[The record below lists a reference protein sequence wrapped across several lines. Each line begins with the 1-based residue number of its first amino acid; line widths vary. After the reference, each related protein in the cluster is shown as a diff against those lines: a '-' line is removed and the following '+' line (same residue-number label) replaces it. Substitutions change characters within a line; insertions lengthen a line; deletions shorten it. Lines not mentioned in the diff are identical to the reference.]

1 MSALSRTRGWRWS
14 VLGAAVGMVLAVA
27 PRGLASDG
35 AFTYTVTAPGTG
47 YSLVAGSTVVVT
59 WTSTGSSNVN
69 IYLIDVNA
77 WATADVIATNTADD
91 GSESYTIPANL
102 PAGQYLIYIE
112 DVGVT
117 EWVYGDTFDILACGS
132 QQRMQQQAPRR
143 ERLDRSRPMPS
154 LPRAQDG
161 TRSAPKTP

>member
-1 MSALSRTRGWRWS
+1 MSILSRTRGWRLA
-14 VLGAAVGMVLAVA
+14 VAGAVAGMVLALA
-27 PRGLASDG
+27 PRGFASDGG

-77 WATADVIATNTADD
+77 WATADVVATNTADD
-91 GSESYTIPANL
+91 GSEQYTIPATL

-112 DVGVT
+112 NVGVT
-117 EWVYGDTFDILACGS
+117 DWIYGDAFDILACGS
-132 QQRMQQQAPRR
+132 QRLQQQAPRR
-143 ERLDRSRPMPS
+143 ERLDRSRPMPP

-161 TRSAPKTP
+161 TRPATKTP

>member
-1 MSALSRTRGWRWS
+1 MSVPSRTRGWRLA
-14 VLGAAVGMVLAVA
+14 VAGAVAGMVLAVA
-27 PRGLASDG
+27 PRGFASDGG

-69 IYLIDVNA
+69 IYLIDVSA
-77 WATADVIATNTADD
+77 WATADVIALNTADD
-91 GSESYTIPANL
+91 GSEQYTIPANL

-112 DVGVT
+112 NVGVT
-117 EWVYGDTFDILACGS
+117 DWIYGDAFDVLACGS
-132 QQRMQQQAPRR
+132 QRTQQQAPRR
-143 ERLDRSRPMPS
+143 ERLDRSRPMPP